1 MEIAKRMSNYS
12 LLNLKRSYLNSSVSF
27 DVGLLTYINMLPL
40 HHTIATRPTNNK
52 IILFFIYP
60 PFFSD
65 TRKASY
71 IKFDKIEVSIKILIL
86 MAPGFE
92 PRPVA

>member
-1 MEIAKRMSNYS
+1 MVY
-12 LLNLKRSYLNSSVSF
+12 YLY
-27 DVGLLTYINMLPL
+27 VGLLTYINMLPL
-40 HHTIATRPTNNK
+40 HHTIATRPTINS
-52 IILFFIYP
+52 IILSFIYP
-60 PFFSD
+60 PFLSN

-71 IKFDKIEVSIKILIL
+71 MKLDRIDSNIKILIL